1 MNVPP
6 TLYPIATASASR
18 AAGPLRGIG
27 KSNASQTFDG
37 ECGGDDDVRGT
48 SFADGRSAAA
58 AQFGTS
64 GVAPLWN
71 GPRLRPAFVA
81 QVLGQVMMDD
91 RATALSLAPAA
102 YRERGAQ
109 IPPGVLFLGEV

>member
-6 TLYPIATASASR
+6 ILTPVAAASASR
-18 AAGPLRGIG
+18 AIGPLRGIG
-27 KSNASQTFDG
+27 KSNSSHTFDG
-37 ECGGDDDVRGT
+37 ECGGDDDVRGAP
-48 SFADGRSAAA
+48 FADRRRAAA
-58 AQFGTS
+58 TQFGTS
-64 GVAPLWN
+64 GDAPLWN

-81 QVLGQVMMDD
+81 QVLGQVMMDA

-109 IPPGVLFLGEV
+109 IPPGALFLGDV